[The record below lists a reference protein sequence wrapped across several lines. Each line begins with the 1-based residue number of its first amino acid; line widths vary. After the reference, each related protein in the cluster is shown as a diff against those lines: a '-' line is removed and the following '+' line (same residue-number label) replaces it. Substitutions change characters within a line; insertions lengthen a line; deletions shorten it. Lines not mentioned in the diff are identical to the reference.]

1 MRPLRAQVLGL
12 LLGLLAQAAD
22 ARDWLEVTS
31 PPQARS
37 TTSLPLLEVKGRAG
51 SRTGAGHDLVIAI
64 DLSDSTLVGC
74 GVDLDGDGPGS
85 RSDPA
90 FIAELKRRGLFP
102 PRLAVRLDRGL
113 DFDDTVLAAELE
125 AARSLVDRLDPR
137 RFRVGLVVFSDDA
150 TTAARIG
157 APPSA
162 LGRSLAEIR
171 FLAPGF
177 LRGTNL
183 MAAIEV
189 AQAELA
195 PEDQPRPTRRERSL
209 VLLTDGA
216 PTLPLRDG
224 PGPRT
229 VAAARAAGAR
239 GIRIFPFAIGPEA
252 RASAELLEEIARE
265 TGGRASGVDHPSEV
279 SGRLRML
286 DLVDLAGVKIAN
298 LTTGEGARALRT
310 FPDGSFDGFLPLVAG
325 TNRIRVEAIHV
336 DGSRHA
342 VERWVVLEPSGA
354 AGPDQE
360 RLRQRME
367 DLRSRTRELEAWA
380 RMEDRRR
387 KQLKALEIDAEQ
399 PTPEPGEGG
408 GS

>member
-1 MRPLRAQVLGL
+1 
-12 LLGLLAQAAD
+12 
-22 ARDWLEVTS
+22 
-31 PPQARS
+31 
-37 TTSLPLLEVKGRAG
+37 
-51 SRTGAGHDLVIAI
+51 
-64 DLSDSTLVGC
+64 
-74 GVDLDGDGPGS
+74 
-85 RSDPA
+85 
-90 FIAELKRRGLFP
+90 
-102 PRLAVRLDRGL
+102 
-113 DFDDTVLAAELE
+113 
-125 AARSLVDRLDPR
+125 
-137 RFRVGLVVFSDDA
+137 
-150 TTAARIG
+150 
-157 APPSA
+157 
-162 LGRSLAEIR
+162 
-171 FLAPGF
+171 
-177 LRGTNL
+177 
-183 MAAIEV
+183 
-189 AQAELA
+189 
-195 PEDQPRPTRRERSL
+195 
-209 VLLTDGA
+209 
-216 PTLPLRDG
+216 
-224 PGPRT
+224 
-229 VAAARAAGAR
+229 
-239 GIRIFPFAIGPEA
+239 
-252 RASAELLEEIARE
+252 
-265 TGGRASGVDHPSEV
+265 
-279 SGRLRML
+279 ML